1 MDQFCEAAE
10 ALEAQNMQAL
20 IVDLRDN
27 PGGLL
32 TSVCDILDEVLP
44 EKLLV
49 YTEDKNGG
57 REEYYS
63 DQSRIVDCEIAVLVN
78 GGSASASEIFAGAMA
93 LQIERGEEIWKT
105 DTYFGK
111 Y

>member
-1 MDQFCEAAE
+1 MDQFCEAVE

-44 EKLLV
+44 
-49 YTEDKNGG
+49 
-57 REEYYS
+57 
-63 DQSRIVDCEIAVLVN
+63 
-78 GGSASASEIFAGAMA
+78 
-93 LQIERGEEIWKT
+93 
-105 DTYFGK
+105 
-111 Y
+111 